1 MKRAAYMR
9 FSRSINSAWDFIIK
23 LPGDPVYIVYYYIYV
38 YIYTYTLLFKPQSRT
53 T

>member
-23 LPGDPVYIVYYYIYV
+23 LPGDPVYIVYTIIYMYIYI
-38 YIYTYTLLFKPQSRT
+38 YIYTFI
-53 T
+53 